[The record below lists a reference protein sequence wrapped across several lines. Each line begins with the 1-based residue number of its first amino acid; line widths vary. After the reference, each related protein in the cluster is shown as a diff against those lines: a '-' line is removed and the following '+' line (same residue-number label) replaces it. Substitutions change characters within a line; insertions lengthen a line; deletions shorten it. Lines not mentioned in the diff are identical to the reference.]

1 MLLKEAGSSARVAE
15 SPFSLSDGRREKKA
29 DNNTSASTFDA
40 DIAPIARPANKLQH
54 HMRDLDVFFF
64 LPREMA
70 VPRQLRR
77 ALGRRAGAE
86 MKTRRTAEWHIQ
98 DTTLSAPHYPRRR
111 TPPPPLA
118 RLRRHSHAF
127 RQSWQLV
134 PCHACEHTPISE
146 NPAVRNL
153 RLHSP
158 PTLSSKDTPQ
168 PCLRCSGAECSC
180 TIDEICRTRPGPP
193 FRGGDSHGPPDQ
205 HRRASTGDPLASARH
220 RDIS

>member
-1 MLLKEAGSSARVAE
+1 MHVTMLLKEAGSSARVAE

-54 HMRDLDVFFF
+54 HMRDLDVFF

-118 RLRRHSHAF
+118 RLPPVLAARAVPRLRTHAHFGEPRRPQSSSALTTHSLLQRHASALSALLW
-127 RQSWQLV
+127 RRVLLYDRRDLQNQ
-134 PCHACEHTPISE
+134 TR
-146 NPAVRNL
+146 PAVSRR
-153 RLHSP
+153 RLSRSTGSAQESFDRRP
-158 PTLSSKDTPQ
+158 PSL
-168 PCLRCSGAECSC
+168 
-180 TIDEICRTRPGPP
+180 GPP
-193 FRGGDSHGPPDQ
+193 S
-205 HRRASTGDPLASARH
+205 
-220 RDIS
+220 